1 MSQLDYTYIFDD
13 LSDGYASVQWIHHR
27 AHQSSQVFRVRVDDQ
42 QFHRKRHWEQRNHL
56 SALHADCV
64 DLASAIAV
72 ADRLSSRTRYQPCS
86 IQICLPVRHPE
97 LFGCSPTLQHLQ
109 NILYWYTQDQWFFDF
124 LPRTAYGRE
133 AERQLSFLNPS
144 SCDLPIEVALWS
156 GGLDSLAGLYSQLKN
171 GTASSHYVLF
181 GTGANTFIH
190 SKQRDAAE
198 AIEALF
204 PGQTTLVQLPLWLG
218 ETKEM
223 RKHSLQRSRG
233 FVFLL
238 LGAVCAMLEGLQVLF
253 VYENGIGAINLPFT
267 EAEVGLDHSLSV
279 YPVSLIRMGEF
290 ISHLFGSPFTFQDPF
305 LFKTKAQMCA
315 PLTTSAAFERL
326 LLSTFTCDRY
336 LRDRPQQCGRC
347 SSCLLRR
354 QAIAVL
360 SVEEDPTSYSMTTP
374 PHYGQKRRISDS
386 DHLRAM
392 EAQVAS
398 LRSCLATEDP
408 WESLS
413 GYAPQLLEIVDEMA
427 EKKILSRDE
436 LMDRLVQL
444 YACYVSEWDERVYQ
458 VLHRGFT
465 ENPIEMQRL

>member
-1 MSQLDYTYIFDD
+1 MTQLDYTYIFDD
-13 LSDGYASVQWIHHR
+13 LSDGYTSVQWIHHH
-27 AHQSSQVFRVRVDDQ
+27 AQQSSQTFLMHVDDQ
-42 QFHRKRHWEQRNHL
+42 QFHWKRRYHL
-56 SALHADCV
+56 SSLLADCI
-64 DLASAIAV
+64 DLAGAIAV
-72 ADRLSSRTRYQPCS
+72 ADRLSSRTRYQQCS
-86 IQICLPVRHPE
+86 LQICLPVRHPE
-97 LFGCSPTLQHLQ
+97 LFGCSAILQHLQ
-109 NILYWYTQDQWFFDF
+109 DILYWYTQDQWFFDF
-124 LPRTAYGRE
+124 SSRSAYGRLV
-133 AERQLSFLNPS
+133 ERELSLIKPS
-144 SCDLPIEVALWS
+144 AYGLPTEVALWS
-156 GGLDSLAGLYSQLKN
+156 GGLDSLAGLYSQVNN

-181 GTGANTFIH
+181 GTGANTFIQ

-198 AIEALF
+198 AIKALF
-204 PGQTTLVQLPLWLG
+204 PGQTTLVQVPLRLH

-238 LGAVCAMLEGLQVLF
+238 LGAVCTMLEGKQVLS

-267 EAEVGLDHSLSV
+267 QAEVGLDHSLSV
-279 YPVSLIRMGEF
+279 HPVSLIRMGEF

-326 LLSTFTCDRY
+326 VLSTFTCDRY

-360 SVEEDPTSYSMTTP
+360 SMEEDPTSYSMTSP
-374 PHYGQKRRISDS
+374 SHYGQKRRISDS

-398 LRSCLATEDP
+398 LRSCLAAEKP

-436 LMDRLVQL
+436 LIDRLVQL

-465 ENPIEMQRL
+465 ENPIELE